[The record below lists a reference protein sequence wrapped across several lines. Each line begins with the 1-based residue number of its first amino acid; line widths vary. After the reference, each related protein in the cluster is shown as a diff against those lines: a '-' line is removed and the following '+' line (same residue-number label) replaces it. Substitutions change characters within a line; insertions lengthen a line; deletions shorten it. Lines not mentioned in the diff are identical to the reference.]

1 MGRKDCYD
9 IAADVVVDC
18 LLTIDA
24 TRCQM
29 GLLDSVAGTLAPG
42 FRFPIMY
49 VTFIGEKFQKFCH
62 SYLKSR
68 ARLTVNR
75 KQVYFYCILFWFH
88 QQVLFV

>member
-1 MGRKDCYD
+1 M
-9 IAADVVVDC
+9 IAADVDC

-42 FRFPIMY
+42 FRFPMY

-62 SYLKSR
+62 ISSQELG
-68 ARLTVNR
+68 
-75 KQVYFYCILFWFH
+75 
-88 QQVLFV
+88 